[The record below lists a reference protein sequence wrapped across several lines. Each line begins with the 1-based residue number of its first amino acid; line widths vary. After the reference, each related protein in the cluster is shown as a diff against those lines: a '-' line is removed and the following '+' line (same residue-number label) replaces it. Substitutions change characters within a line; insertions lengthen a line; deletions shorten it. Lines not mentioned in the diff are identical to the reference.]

1 MYNIELADKI
11 LEALNV
17 LFPTKVGLA
26 ELKNARPE
34 FSNLSEADW
43 LMAIDALEKD
53 ALVDG
58 LFQRAGFNKVL
69 QGVARLVITPSGRER
84 ILERQQAMDRRSR
97 LEKLGD
103 RLFERISKRLYDDV
117 NKAAR
122 DLAEKY
128 SVQGL
133 AKSSAFAREAVG
145 IVLSRLERLQEAF
158 ISSYIHL
165 VTEKEGDITE
175 PWEKWLQEK
184 AGKIL
189 ARELPRARKMA
200 SYLCQITGLTDG
212 DVAPQVQ
219 EVERKVRDLKEA
231 MLGEIEIAVLSKA
244 VGSGQEASAM
254 GGPGEDVEAVN
265 RGQRTAPVDKERS
278 RRVFVIHGRDE
289 RLRRAMFEFL
299 RSIGLE
305 PLQWTKAIALTGK
318 GSPYIGEILKAAFN
332 HALAV
337 VALFSPDDEARLRGE
352 FLKDDDPPYEREL
365 TGQARANVLFE
376 SGMALAS
383 HEDQTV
389 LLQFGKARPFT
400 NVAGRH
406 VVMMDN
412 SVAKRQELAVKLKTA
427 GCAVDLD
434 GTDWHTAGDLTPP
447 ALGITQSEKPD
458 RDSGQQPEDV
468 GVEQAIMSEVES
480 ALKQLDDVEVEALR
494 QLLIRREL
502 TDKAAIEILRQKGI
516 LKQERTYVFHRIES
530 VTGFVKRTGPTY
542 ESDLQLGYRGAWRIV
557 ADLEPILRVCL
568 LAERRRA

>member
-1 MYNIELADKI
+1 VYNEELADKI
-11 LEALNV
+11 LEALDV

-34 FSNLSEADW
+34 FSNVPEADW

-53 ALVDG
+53 GLVDG

-69 QGVARLVITPSGRER
+69 QGVARLVITPSGRDR
-84 ILERQQAMDRRSR
+84 ILERQQAMDRSSR

-103 RLFERISKRLYDDV
+103 RLFERIDKQLYDDV
-117 NKAAR
+117 NKVAR

-133 AKSSAFAREAVG
+133 ARSSAFAREAVG
-145 IVLSRLERLQEAF
+145 IALSRLERLQEAF
-158 ISSYIHL
+158 ASSYIHL
-165 VTEKEGDITE
+165 VSEKEGEISE
-175 PWEKWLQEK
+175 AWEKRLQEK
-184 AGKIL
+184 VGKIL
-189 ARELPRARKMA
+189 ERELPRARKIA
-200 SYLCQITGLTDG
+200 SYLCQITGLTDR

-219 EVERKVRDLKEA
+219 EVDRKVQDLKQA
-231 MLGEIEIAVLSKA
+231 MLGEIEIAVLSKS
-244 VGSGQEASAM
+244 VGFGEGASAM
-254 GGPGEDVEAVN
+254 GAHGEDVEAVN

-289 RLRRAMFEFL
+289 RLRRGMFEFL

-305 PLQWTKAIALTGK
+305 PLEWTKAIALTGK
-318 GSPYIGEILKAAFN
+318 ASPYIGEILKAAFN

-400 NVAGRH
+400 DVGGRH

-412 SVAKRQELAVKLKTA
+412 SVAKRQELAMKLKTA
-427 GCAVDLD
+427 GCTVDLD

-447 ALGITQSEKPD
+447 QLSLEQAPETSDGRPATDESDMTVKIARQVESDLAKLEESEK
-458 RDSGQQPEDV
+458 
-468 GVEQAIMSEVES
+468 
-480 ALKQLDDVEVEALR
+480 EALR
-494 QLLIRREL
+494 QLLIKGEL
-502 TDKAAIEILRQKGI
+502 TDQTAIQAVREKGLLRGEVGHI
-516 LKQERTYVFHRIES
+516 FYRIES
-530 VTGFVKRTGPTY
+530 ITGFVERSGPYY
-542 ESDLQLGYRGAWRIV
+542 ESDHVVGYRGRWRISPS
-557 ADLEPILRVCL
+557 LKPILEAHL
-568 LAERRRA
+568 FPKE